1 MVVVVEVVGSGRE
14 DVVSKGTLSSR
25 GGMRWGYEVF
35 GGVELEL
42 RRCGA
47 MRCSDCQRQSQC
59 LFTA

>member
-25 GGMRWGYEVF
+25 GGMRWGYEDF

-42 RRCGA
+42 GAVRCGA
-47 MRCSDCQRQSQC
+47 V
-59 LFTA
+59 L